1 MSRRVAVFFTAFL
14 ICMFLL
20 LVNLYT
26 VSTGSTLA
34 ETAQRQSSY
43 QLTLS
48 SGRGTIYDAG
58 LTPLTGTQPEY
69 IAVVNPTPQAASAL
83 AQALTKEEMT
93 NVYTQLSQGKPFLL
107 RLQKPVSAE
116 GIDTFTVAR
125 RYASDQTAANAIGY
139 LNGSGTGVA
148 GIEKA
153 YQDYL
158 SQDTGKLTVL
168 YRVDAMNRI
177 LSGGEKEVVDTTQ
190 KNKKGVVLTLDAEI
204 QKIAEQAAKKHL
216 KKGAVVVTEV
226 PGGKIRALVSLP
238 DFSQDDL
245 QSALDNPDSPLL
257 NRAIS
262 AYSVGSVFKLVSAAT
277 ALENGVSPDTTFTCT
292 GGIEVG
298 GGVFHCFNGKA
309 HGTLDMQGAIAQ
321 SCNTYFVRLMQQV
334 PNESFL
340 NMAKALG
347 FGKSISFAP
356 GYVSAAGTLPETKDL
371 LIPRALANFSFGQ
384 GTLTATPVQ
393 VAGLINAV
401 AAGGEYVPPSL
412 VQGLVDENLEY
423 VQQQPETQPVRV
435 MSQST
440 AALLRQFMG
449 AAVESGTAQKGRP
462 VSGGAGVKTG
472 TAQTGQFSDGK
483 EIVQGWFAGFFPLDN
498 PQYSITVLSEDAQG
512 GGDGAPVFQEIAN
525 ALIAQ
530 GKTAKTD

>member
-1 MSRRVAVFFTAFL
+1 MSRRVAVFFTGFL
-14 ICMFLL
+14 VCMFLL
-20 LVNLYT
+20 LLNLYN

-43 QLTLS
+43 YLTLS

-58 LTPLTGTQPEY
+58 LTPLTGSQPEY
-69 IAVVNPTPQAASAL
+69 VAVVNPTPQAASVL
-83 AQALTKEEMT
+83 AEELTKEEMAK
-93 NVYTQLSQGKPFLL
+93 VYTQLSQGKPFLL
-107 RLQKPVSAE
+107 RLQKPVTAE
-116 GIDTFTVAR
+116 GIDTFQVGR
-125 RYASDQTAANAIGY
+125 RYALNQTAANVIGY
-139 LNGSGTGVA
+139 LDSSGTGVA

-158 SQDTGKLTVL
+158 SQDTGNMTVL

-216 KKGAVVVTEV
+216 KKGAVVITEV
-226 PGGKIRALVSLP
+226 PSGKIRALVSLP
-238 DFSQDDL
+238 DFSQDNL
-245 QSALDNPDSPLL
+245 QAALDNPASPLL

-277 ALENGVSPDTTFTCT
+277 ALENGVSPETTFTCT
-292 GGIEVG
+292 GGIEIG

-309 HGTLDMQGAIAQ
+309 HGTLDLQGAIAQ

-347 FGKSISFAP
+347 FGQSTTLAP
-356 GYVSAAGTLPETKDL
+356 GYVSAAGTLPDAKDL

-393 VAGLINAV
+393 IAGLINTV
-401 AAGGEYVPPSL
+401 ACGGEYVPPSL
-412 VQGLVDENLEY
+412 VQGLVDENLNYIE
-423 VQQQPETQPVRV
+423 QPAAATPVRV

-449 AAVESGTAQKGRP
+449 AAVESGTAQKGKP

-472 TAQTGQFSDGK
+472 TAQTGQYSDGK
-483 EIVQGWFAGFFPLDN
+483 EIVQGWFAGFFPLEN
-498 PQYSITVLSEDAQG
+498 PKYSITVLSEDAQG
-512 GGDGAPVFQEIAN
+512 GGDGAPVFREIAN
-525 ALIAQ
+525 ALTVGDQ
-530 GKTAKTD
+530 TAKTD